1 MHGEPRDATF
11 DLHTTDPPG
20 HTRLRRLVGK
30 AFTPA
35 RVDTLAPRI
44 QEIADGLLGA
54 PAFDLIEDYAYPLS
68 LTVITELLGV
78 PVADRVA
85 ALPVS
90 AA

>member
-1 MHGEPRDATF
+1 M
-11 DLHTTDPPG
+11 
-20 HTRLRRLVGK
+20 VGK
-30 AFTPA
+30 AFTQA
-35 RVDTLAPRI
+35 RVDALAPRI
-44 QEIADGLLGA
+44 QEIADELLGA